1 MMRQD
6 SFTESAWEALGSSQE
21 LVRRYRHAQWD
32 VEHVFLALLEQDDG
46 VAVQVLREMGVDPG
60 AVRSSVE
67 TALSRTPGLEHEPT
81 QIYPTPRFARLFEN
95 AKAEADRFKDEFV
108 SSEHLLIAV
117 SQERTGESA
126 EVLREHGIDT
136 ERIYQA
142 LSKVRGA
149 QRVTDQRAESHY
161 RSLEK
166 FSVDMTSLARQG
178 RLDPVV
184 GRVEE
189 VQSVIQTLSRRTKN
203 NPVLLGEAGVG
214 KTAIV
219 EGLAQ
224 YIVAGDVPDSLRDR
238 RVMRLDMGSIVA
250 GAKFRGEFEERLKA
264 VMDEAK
270 AAKGEVILFIDELH
284 TVVGAGAAEGAID
297 ASNMMKPAL
306 ARGEIQVIGA
316 TTPDEYRRYIEKDAA
331 LERRFHPVWVDEP
344 SITDTVEMLR
354 ALRPRYEAHPKVTI
368 DDAALTSAA
377 RLSKRYI
384 TERHL
389 PDKAVD
395 LVDEAAAK
403 LRLQVSSMPAELK
416 ELQRRCQELQDQEEA
431 AAERAD
437 YPQASELRAERIQ
450 CEYEFGSGRDAWLG
464 EKKLDMV
471 VGEDDIAALVAAWTG
486 VPVTRLLETEVDRLL
501 HMEDRLHARVIGQ
514 EHPITVVSEAVRRAR
529 AGLKDPKRPI
539 GGFMFLGPTGVGK
552 TELAR
557 ALAEFLFDDEEAMI
571 RVDMSEYMEQ
581 HTISRLI
588 GSPPGYVGYDEGG
601 QLTEQVRRRPFR
613 VVLFDEVEKAHPR
626 VFDLL
631 LQLLEDGRLT
641 DGHGRTVDFRNT
653 VVIMTSNLGTAEFA
667 RPHTLGFRRGA
678 EGDTERERLRTAID
692 GEVKKTFRPEFLNRL
707 DEVVIFDPL
716 SQDEIRQI
724 VNLMVKGVQERLS
737 EREIRIELTEAARD
751 WLAHQG
757 FDHVFGAR
765 PLRRTIQRYVENP
778 LSNRILTGEARDGDT
793 VIVDAVEGVKA
804 LTFRLAEEAV
814 AVAA

>member
-1 MMRQD
+1 
-6 SFTESAWEALGSSQE
+6 
-21 LVRRYRHAQWD
+21 
-32 VEHVFLALLEQDDG
+32 
-46 VAVQVLREMGVDPG
+46 
-60 AVRSSVE
+60 
-67 TALSRTPGLEHEPT
+67 
-81 QIYPTPRFARLFEN
+81 
-95 AKAEADRFKDEFV
+95 
-108 SSEHLLIAV
+108 
-117 SQERTGESA
+117 
-126 EVLREHGIDT
+126 
-136 ERIYQA
+136 
-142 LSKVRGA
+142 
-149 QRVTDQRAESHY
+149 
-161 RSLEK
+161 
-166 FSVDMTSLARQG
+166 
-178 RLDPVV
+178 
-184 GRVEE
+184 
-189 VQSVIQTLSRRTKN
+189 
-203 NPVLLGEAGVG
+203 
-214 KTAIV
+214 
-219 EGLAQ
+219 
-224 YIVAGDVPDSLRDR
+224 
-238 RVMRLDMGSIVA
+238 
-250 GAKFRGEFEERLKA
+250 
-264 VMDEAK
+264 
-270 AAKGEVILFIDELH
+270 
-284 TVVGAGAAEGAID
+284 
-297 ASNMMKPAL
+297 
-306 ARGEIQVIGA
+306 
-316 TTPDEYRRYIEKDAA
+316 
-331 LERRFHPVWVDEP
+331 
-344 SITDTVEMLR
+344 
-354 ALRPRYEAHPKVTI
+354 
-368 DDAALTSAA
+368 
-377 RLSKRYI
+377 
-384 TERHL
+384 
-389 PDKAVD
+389 
-395 LVDEAAAK
+395 
-403 LRLQVSSMPAELK
+403 MPAELK

-631 LQLLEDGRLT
+631 LQVLEDGRLT